1 MQNNTF
7 EAIGAIS
14 IVMTDI
20 AYKFNMVVFSSPLA
34 SFFLSFFNYFTLNSL
49 YVLLDIPLPKIIF
62 DQFSGLYFALNQNML
77 NFFGVDATISLDTA

>member
-1 MQNNTF
+1 MQNSTF
-7 EAIGAIS
+7 ETIGAIS

-34 SFFLSFFNYFTLNSL
+34 SFFLGFFNYFTLNSL
-49 YVLLDIPLPKIIF
+49 YVLLDISLPKIIF

-77 NFFGVDATISLDTA
+77 DFFGVNFTISLNSA